1 MRCMTK
7 KLIAESINNDAADLS
22 RPMHTNYE
30 SHVIPDLAYPYKF
43 HFKHLL
49 CMPHWH
55 ENIEI
60 LQFSGRG
67 SVVCDRMSYDVKEG
81 DIAVISSNMLHSVP
95 ACGDTTH
102 DCLIIDNEFLVKN
115 NINIAGL
122 KFECIIRDEVI
133 SELFCDVMA
142 EVVRAYKGDEYSSPA
157 VKAAILTLMVRLCRN
172 YSVTEEREYGRNDA
186 IKRALGYIKAHY
198 SEPLTVD
205 MIAGKVNIS
214 KYYFCREFRRETG
227 FTVVRYINN
236 LRCREA
242 EKLLRAGKYTV
253 GEVARVCGFENL
265 SYFTR
270 TYKAIIGVTP
280 SHTKA

>member
-1 MRCMTK
+1 MTK
-7 KLIAESINNDAADLS
+7 KKIAESIDNDAADLS
-22 RPMHTNYE
+22 RPMYTNYE
-30 SHVIPDLAYPYKF
+30 SHVIPDLAHPYKF
-43 HFKHLL
+43 HFKHFL

-60 LQFSGRG
+60 LQFSGSG
-67 SVVCDRMSYDVKEG
+67 SVICDRMSYEVKEG
-81 DIAVISSNMLHSVP
+81 DIAVISSNMLHAVP

-102 DCLIIDNEFLVKN
+102 DCLIVDSTFLAKN
-115 NINIAGL
+115 NINIAEL
-122 KFECIIRDEVI
+122 NFERIIRDDTVAK
-133 SELFCDVMA
+133 LFQNVMD
-142 EVVRAYKGDEYSSPA
+142 EVVRAYKGDEYSAAA
-157 VKAAILTLMVRLCRN
+157 VKAAILTLVVRLCRN
-172 YSVTEEREYGRNDA
+172 YSVAEATEYGRNDA

-205 MIAGKVNIS
+205 MVASKVNIS
-214 KYYFCREFRRETG
+214 KYYFCREFHRETG

-242 EKLLRAGKYTV
+242 EKLLRTGKHTV
-253 GEVARVCGFENL
+253 SEVARACGFENL

-280 SHTKA
+280 SQTRV